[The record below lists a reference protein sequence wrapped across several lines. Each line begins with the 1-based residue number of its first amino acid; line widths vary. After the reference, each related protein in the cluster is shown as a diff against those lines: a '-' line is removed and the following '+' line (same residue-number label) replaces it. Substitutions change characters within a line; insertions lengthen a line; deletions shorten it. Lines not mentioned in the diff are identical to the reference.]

1 MSRMTE
7 LRRAINWAKD
17 RTRYA
22 QRELKRFDVTG
33 SDSEAVSR
41 TRRKLE
47 ADVARA
53 QNESAVLE
61 RVLTEA
67 RPTLSSSEAKAFV
80 KGVEVAQDA

>member
-1 MSRMTE
+1 MTE

-53 QNESAVLE
+53 QNDSAVLE
-61 RVLTEA
+61 HALAEQPPA
-67 RPTLSSSEAKAFV
+67 LSNCEAKTFV
-80 KGVEVAQDA
+80 KGVEVAEDA

>member
-7 LRRAINWAKD
+7 LRRALNWAKA

-22 QRELKRFDVTG
+22 QRELERFDG
-33 SDSEAVSR
+33 R

-53 QNESAVLE
+53 QTDSAVLE
-61 RVLTEA
+61 RVLAEV

-80 KGVEVAQDA
+80 KGLEVAQDA